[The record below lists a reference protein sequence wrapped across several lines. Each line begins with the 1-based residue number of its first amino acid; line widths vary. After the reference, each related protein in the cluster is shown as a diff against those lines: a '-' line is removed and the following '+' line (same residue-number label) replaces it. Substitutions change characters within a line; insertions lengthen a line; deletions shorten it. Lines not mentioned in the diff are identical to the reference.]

1 MSSMSQNGNQTCY
14 GPGKCYLPNPTR
26 EWSRVQN
33 NCPISIENISGK
45 YTAPYSKKII
55 EGAELQY
62 TLQMLSKGNVLQYK
76 KNSSNL
82 TKKQQYSQIVKGY
95 WTNRTI
101 TWANQ
106 SGTNANPNNKNLKR
120 VGGYNMFLTGQRTT
134 LPVTCPKATFIPK
147 PALPPAGIPNFIYGS
162 GAGGSASGI
171 LEIPPEVPPQDPV
184 AEAVMMPFVPYPT
197 EPDPVVI
204 QNEGVLIV
212 NQTENPCSGEITT
225 TVANRGCHPTTDSD
239 VPGTIR
245 ELCWNDGI
253 QPWYPRQRYV
263 MTNSGN
269 KWPAN
274 TTILKS
280 AIIDCS
286 NNSA

>member
-1 MSSMSQNGNQTCY
+1 MSCY
-14 GPGKCYLPNPTR
+14 EKGKCYLPNPTR

-33 NCPISIENISGK
+33 NCPLSIENISGK
-45 YTAPYSKKII
+45 YTAPYTKKII

-95 WTNRTI
+95 WTNRTN
-101 TWANQ
+101 TWSNQ
-106 SGTNANPNNKNLKR
+106 SSTTSNPNNKNLKR
-120 VGGYNMFLTGQRTT
+120 VGGYNMFLTGERTL
-134 LPVTCPKATFIPK
+134 LPVSCPKPIVVPK
-147 PALPPAGIPNFIYGS
+147 PALPPAGIPMSIYGGS
-162 GAGGSASGI
+162 GSIASGI
-171 LEIPPEVPPQDPV
+171 LEIPPEVPPQNPI
-184 AEAVMMPFVPYPT
+184 AEATTLPSVPFQQPPT
-197 EPDPVVI
+197 PVVI
-204 QNEGVLIV
+204 QNEGTLIV
-212 NQTENPCSGEITT
+212 NETENLCSGETT
-225 TVANRGCHPTTDSD
+225 KTIANRGCHVTTDSD
-239 VPGTIR
+239 VPGPLR

-269 KWPAN
+269 KWPTN
-274 TTILKS
+274 VSILNS

-286 NNSA
+286 NNTV

>member
-1 MSSMSQNGNQTCY
+1 MSDTCY
-14 GPGKCYLPNPTR
+14 GKGKCYLPNPTR

-55 EGAELQY
+55 DGAELQY

-95 WTNRTI
+95 WTNRTV
-101 TWANQ
+101 TWSNQ
-106 SGTNANPNNKNLKR
+106 SGSSSNPNNKNLKR
-120 VGGYNMFLTGQRTT
+120 VGGYNMFLTGERTF
-134 LPVTCPKATFIPK
+134 LPVTCPKPTIVPK
-147 PALPPAGIPNFIYGS
+147 PALPPAGIPSSIYGGS
-162 GAGGSASGI
+162 GSSASGI
-171 LEIPPEVPPQDPV
+171 LEIPPEVPPQKNTA
-184 AEAVMMPFVPYPT
+184 AEATSLPSVPFPEPPT
-197 EPDPVVI
+197 PVVI
-204 QNEGVLIV
+204 QNEGILVV
-212 NQTENPCSGEITT
+212 NQTENLCSGETT
-225 TVANRGCHPTTDSD
+225 TTIANRECHLTSDSD
-239 VPGTIR
+239 VPGPLR

-269 KWPAN
+269 KCPTN
-274 TTILKS
+274 SNILTS
-280 AIIDCS
+280 AIVDCS
-286 NNSA
+286 NNTDA

>member
-1 MSSMSQNGNQTCY
+1 MSSMSQKTCY
-14 GPGKCYLPNPTR
+14 GPGKCYLPRPTR

-45 YTAPYSKKII
+45 YTAPYSKTII

-95 WTNRTI
+95 WTNRSM

-106 SGTNANPNNKNLKR
+106 SEISANPNNKNLKR
-120 VGGYNMFLTGQRTT
+120 VGGYNMFLTGERTL
-134 LPVTCPKATFIPK
+134 LPVTCPKPIFMPK
-147 PALPPAGIPNFIYGS
+147 PALPPGGIPSSIFGS
-162 GAGGSASGI
+162 GAGGAASGI
-171 LEIPPEVPPQDPV
+171 LEIPPEVPPQNEA
-184 AEAVMMPFVPYPT
+184 AEGVMMPLVPFP
-197 EPDPVVI
+197 EPPPPVVI
-204 QNEGVLIV
+204 QNEGTLIV
-212 NQTENPCSGEITT
+212 NQTENLCSGETVQR
-225 TVANRGCHPTTDSD
+225 VANRFCHPTTDSD

-263 MTNSGN
+263 MTNSAN
-269 KWPAN
+269 KWPEN
-274 TTILKS
+274 TTILNS
-280 AIIDCS
+280 AIVDCS
-286 NNSA
+286 NNPV

>member
-1 MSSMSQNGNQTCY
+1 MSSMSQKTCY
-14 GPGKCYLPNPTR
+14 GPGTCYFPRPTR

-45 YTAPYSKKII
+45 YTAPYSKTII

-62 TLQMLSKGNVLQYK
+62 TLQMLSKGNVLQHK

-95 WTNRTI
+95 WTNRSM

-106 SGTNANPNNKNLKR
+106 SEISANPNNKNLKR
-120 VGGYNMFLTGQRTT
+120 VGGYNMFLTGERTL
-134 LPVTCPKATFIPK
+134 LPVTCPKAIFVPK
-147 PALPPAGIPNFIYGS
+147 PALPPAGIPSSIFGS
-162 GAGGSASGI
+162 GAGGAASGI
-171 LEIPPEVPPQDPV
+171 LEIPPEVPPQNEA
-184 AEAVMMPFVPYPT
+184 AEAVMMPLVAFP
-197 EPDPVVI
+197 EPPPPVVI
-204 QNEGVLIV
+204 QNEGTLIV
-212 NQTENPCSGEITT
+212 NQTENPCSGETVQR
-225 TVANRGCHPTTDSD
+225 VANRFCHPTTDSD

-263 MTNSGN
+263 MTNSAN

-274 TTILKS
+274 TTILNS
-280 AIIDCS
+280 AIVDCS
-286 NNSA
+286 NNSV